1 MAAAPALKFLSPAWF
16 SIVMGLSGLALA
28 WRRAVPLMGE
38 PALALSI
45 ALGGLAAAVFL
56 VLAGLSVL
64 RLQRHPEAWAED
76 LRHPVRH
83 AFVATVPVSLI
94 LLGTLGVALDGPGAL
109 AEAVWWAGS
118 LGQLAVTVWVLSR
131 WWAGNRAGGL
141 QWATVTPVLIIA
153 VVGNVLVPLA
163 GVELGHAE
171 WAAAQFGIGL
181 LFWPL
186 VMALL
191 LVRIASQGLWPERL
205 MPSLFI
211 LIAPPAVIGLS
222 ALALGAPARVGWMA
236 WGVALACFLW
246 VATQGQRIV
255 SQAFSVGHWA
265 VSFPLAAFAG
275 LTLELGRHGSGG
287 PMPVFGPLL
296 LAFASVIVLGLSMGT
311 VRGLRQRT
319 LLAPEPVATITP
331 ISG

>member
-56 VLAGLSVL
+56 ALAGLSVL

-83 AFVATVPVSLI
+83 AFVATLPVSLI

-109 AEAVWWAGS
+109 AAAVWWTGS

-181 LFWPL
+181 LFW
-186 VMALL
+186 
-191 LVRIASQGLWPERL
+191 RCCWCASPR
-205 MPSLFI
+205 
-211 LIAPPAVIGLS
+211 
-222 ALALGAPARVGWMA
+222 R
-236 WGVALACFLW
+236 AC
-246 VATQGQRIV
+246 
-255 SQAFSVGHWA
+255 
-265 VSFPLAAFAG
+265 
-275 LTLELGRHGSGG
+275 GRSG
-287 PMPVFGPLL
+287 
-296 LAFASVIVLGLSMGT
+296 
-311 VRGLRQRT
+311 
-319 LLAPEPVATITP
+319 
-331 ISG
+331 